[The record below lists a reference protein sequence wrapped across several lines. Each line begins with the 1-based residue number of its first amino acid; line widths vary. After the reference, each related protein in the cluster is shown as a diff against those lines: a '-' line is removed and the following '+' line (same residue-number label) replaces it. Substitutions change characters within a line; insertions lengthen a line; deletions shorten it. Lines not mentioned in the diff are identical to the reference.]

1 MVLKLVLQFSEAT
14 KMHGWEFALSLIPSS
29 LFRSKS
35 LILESFHD
43 LLLLLFEKGQQ
54 EQITLIAI

>member
-1 MVLKLVLQFSEAT
+1 MVRKLFLHFSEGV
-14 KMHGWEFALSLIPSS
+14 KMHGWEFAFWLIPSS